1 MTLQEDAPQLWIVD
15 GDGNNARQLT
25 SDLPFALN
33 PFASPDG
40 RWVYFDSVDKAG
52 RYIYRIAATV
62 FVSRVE
68 SGESHAGR
76 VPSQGGNIV
85 VISNAIF
92 SPIGISPDGAKLVGP
107 TWSQDHGRSVIALL
121 NTAGGDPTLLPD
133 IPVAISNFTS
143 LVFPD
148 LTARP
153 VRLMVRP
160 LPDGIAKPVGAPISG
175 LTFGGALSR
184 DGRLALSRGTRHS
197 DVVLISAVRS
207 PKPSP

>member
-1 MTLQEDAPQLWIVD
+1 
-15 GDGNNARQLT
+15 
-25 SDLPFALN
+25 
-33 PFASPDG
+33 
-40 RWVYFDSVDKAG
+40 VYFDSVDKAG
-52 RYIYRIAATV
+52 RYIYRIAPDGSGLERITHEGSESRPIVSPDGATV

-76 VPSQGGNIV
+76 VPSQGGNIT
-85 VISNAIF
+85 VISKAIF
-92 SPIGISPDGAKLVGP
+92 SPVGISPDGTKLVGP
-107 TWSQDHGRSVIALL
+107 TWSQEHRRSVVALL
-121 NTAGGDPTLLPD
+121 DATGGEPTLLPD
-133 IPVAISNFTS
+133 IPVAAAQFSHDGRS

-153 VRLMVRP
+153 VRLMLRP
-160 LPDGIAKPVGAPISG
+160 LPDGIAKPIGPPITG
-175 LTFGGALSR
+175 LTFSGALSR